1 MPVLVFNMV
10 EKKKKILVGGQAVIE
25 GVMMRAPGAYAT
37 SVRRADGTI
46 ETERHEFQ
54 SILERHKSLNIPV
67 LRGIIALFETLK
79 IGIGTLQWSADKSM
93 EDIEPDK
100 ADSKPG
106 TLAKAGSLFFA
117 LTVGLGIF
125 FVLPLTVTTKFFEI
139 EKDAISFNLI
149 SGAIRIT
156 LFLGYIGAI
165 SLMEDIKTLFKYH
178 GAEHKMIFAFE
189 AGCQLLPS
197 EAKKFI
203 RFHPRCGTSFLLI
216 VMLVSI
222 LVFAVIDSIIIKY
235 VGSISLGMR
244 LLSHFPMIPFV
255 AGLGYEAIKLS
266 GRYGSTAIGR
276 VLVAPGLWLQR
287 LTTKEPD
294 DMQLEV
300 AAAAL
305 KSALGEN
312 YEKYIGDEY
321 EADTVQ

>member
-1 MPVLVFNMV
+1 
-10 EKKKKILVGGQAVIE
+10 
-25 GVMMRAPGAYAT
+25 MMRAPGAYAT

-46 ETERHEFQ
+46 ETERHEFR
-54 SILERHKSLNIPV
+54 SILEKHKLLNIPV

-93 EDIEPDK
+93 EDLEPDK
-100 ADSKPG
+100 TASKPG
-106 TLAKAGSLFFA
+106 TLAKAASLLFA
-117 LTVGLGIF
+117 LLVGLGIF

-139 EKDAISFNLI
+139 ERDAVSFNLV

-165 SLMEDIKTLFKYH
+165 SLMEDIKILFRYH

-189 AGCQLLPS
+189 GGCELLPS

-222 LVFAVIDSIIIKY
+222 LVFALIDSIILGY
-235 VGSISLGMR
+235 VGSISLGVR
-244 LLSHFPMIPFV
+244 LLSHLPMIPFV

-266 GRYGSTAIGR
+266 GRYGSTAVGK

-294 DMQLEV
+294 DAQLEV
-300 AAAAL
+300 AAVAL

-312 YEKYIGDEY
+312 YEKFVGDKF

>member
-1 MPVLVFNMV
+1 
-10 EKKKKILVGGQAVIE
+10 
-25 GVMMRAPGAYAT
+25 MMRAPGAYAT

-46 ETERHEFQ
+46 ETERHEFR
-54 SILERHKSLNIPV
+54 SILEKHKSLNIPV

-93 EDIEPDK
+93 EDLEPDK
-100 ADSKPG
+100 TASKPG
-106 TLAKAGSLFFA
+106 TLAKAASLMFA
-117 LTVGLGIF
+117 LLVGLGIF

-139 EKDAISFNLI
+139 ERDAVSFNLV

-165 SLMEDIKTLFKYH
+165 SLMEDIKILFRYH

-189 AGCQLLPS
+189 GGCELLPS

-222 LVFAVIDSIIIKY
+222 LVFALIDSIIIKQ
-235 VGSISLGMR
+235 VGSISLGVR
-244 LLSHFPMIPFV
+244 LLSHLPMIPFV

-266 GRYGSTAIGR
+266 GRYGSTAVGR

-294 DMQLEV
+294 DTQLEV
-300 AAAAL
+300 AAVAL
-305 KSALGEN
+305 KSALGVD
-312 YEKYIGDEY
+312 YEKFVGDKF

>member
-1 MPVLVFNMV
+1 MA

-25 GVMMRAPGAYAT
+25 GIMMRAPGAYAT
-37 SVRRADGTI
+37 SVRRADRTI
-46 ETERHEFQ
+46 ETERHEFR
-54 SILERHKSLNIPV
+54 SILEKHKSLNIPV

-93 EDIEPDK
+93 EDLEPDK
-100 ADSKPG
+100 TASKPG
-106 TLAKAGSLFFA
+106 TLAKAGSLLFA
-117 LTVGLGIF
+117 LVVGLGLF

-139 EKDAISFNLI
+139 ERDAVSFNLV

-165 SLMEDIKTLFKYH
+165 SLMEDIKILFRYH

-189 AGCQLLPS
+189 GGCELLPS

-222 LVFAVIDSIIIKY
+222 LVFALIDSIIIKQ
-235 VGSISLGMR
+235 VGSISLGVR
-244 LLSHFPMIPFV
+244 LMSHLPMIPFV

-266 GRYGSTAIGR
+266 GRYGSTAVGR

-294 DMQLEV
+294 DAQLEV
-300 AAAAL
+300 AAVAL

-312 YEKYIGDEY
+312 YEKFVGDKF

>member
-1 MPVLVFNMV
+1 M
-10 EKKKKILVGGQAVIE
+10 
-25 GVMMRAPGAYAT
+25 
-37 SVRRADGTI
+37 
-46 ETERHEFQ
+46 
-54 SILERHKSLNIPV
+54 
-67 LRGIIALFETLK
+67 K

-93 EDIEPDK
+93 EDLEPDK
-100 ADSKPG
+100 TASKPG
-106 TLAKAGSLFFA
+106 TLAKAASLIFA
-117 LTVGLGIF
+117 LLVGLGIF

-139 EKDAISFNLI
+139 ERDAVSFNLV

-165 SLMEDIKTLFKYH
+165 SLMEDIKILFRYH

-189 AGCQLLPS
+189 GGCELLPS

-222 LVFAVIDSIIIKY
+222 LVFALIDSIIIKQ
-235 VGSISLGMR
+235 VGSISLGVR
-244 LLSHFPMIPFV
+244 LLSHLPMIPFV

-266 GRYGSTAIGR
+266 GRYGSTAVGR

-294 DMQLEV
+294 DAQLEV
-300 AAAAL
+300 AAVAL
-305 KSALGEN
+305 KSALGVD
-312 YEKYIGDEY
+312 YEKFVGDKF

>member
-1 MPVLVFNMV
+1 
-10 EKKKKILVGGQAVIE
+10 
-25 GVMMRAPGAYAT
+25 MMRAPGAYAT

-54 SILERHKSLNIPV
+54 SILEKHKSLNIPI

-93 EDIEPDK
+93 EDLEPDK

-106 TLAKAGSLFFA
+106 TLAKAASLIFA
-117 LTVGLGIF
+117 LLVGLGIF

-139 EKDAISFNLI
+139 ERDAVSFNLV

-165 SLMEDIKTLFKYH
+165 SLMEDIKILFRYH

-189 AGCQLLPS
+189 GGCELLPS

-222 LVFAVIDSIIIKY
+222 LVFALIDSIILGY
-235 VGSISLGMR
+235 VGSISLGVR
-244 LLSHFPMIPFV
+244 LLSHLPMIPFV

-266 GRYGSTAIGR
+266 GRYGSTAVGK

-294 DMQLEV
+294 DAQLEV
-300 AAAAL
+300 AAVAL
-305 KSALGEN
+305 KSALGED
-312 YEKYIGDEY
+312 YEKFVGDKF

>member
-1 MPVLVFNMV
+1 
-10 EKKKKILVGGQAVIE
+10 
-25 GVMMRAPGAYAT
+25 MMRAPGAYAT

-46 ETERHEFQ
+46 ETERHEFR
-54 SILERHKSLNIPV
+54 SILEKHKSLNIPV

-93 EDIEPDK
+93 EDLEPDK
-100 ADSKPG
+100 TASKPG
-106 TLAKAGSLFFA
+106 TLAKAASLLFA
-117 LTVGLGIF
+117 LLVGLGIF

-139 EKDAISFNLI
+139 ERDAVSFNLV

-165 SLMEDIKTLFKYH
+165 SLMEDIKILFRYH

-189 AGCQLLPS
+189 GGCELLPS
-197 EAKKFI
+197 DAKKFI

-222 LVFAVIDSIIIKY
+222 LVFALIDSIILGY
-235 VGSISLGMR
+235 VGSISLGVR
-244 LLSHFPMIPFV
+244 LLSHLPMIPFV

-266 GRYGSTAIGR
+266 GRYGSTAVGK

-294 DMQLEV
+294 DAQLEV
-300 AAAAL
+300 AAVAL

-312 YEKYIGDEY
+312 YEKFVGDKF

>member
-1 MPVLVFNMV
+1 MA

-25 GVMMRAPGAYAT
+25 GIMMRAPGAYAT

-46 ETERHEFQ
+46 ETERHEFR
-54 SILERHKSLNIPV
+54 SILEKHKSLNIPV

-93 EDIEPDK
+93 EDLEPDK
-100 ADSKPG
+100 TVSKPD
-106 TLAKAGSLFFA
+106 TLAKTASLLFA
-117 LTVGLGIF
+117 LLVGLGLF

-139 EKDAISFNLI
+139 ERDAVLFNLV

-165 SLMEDIKTLFKYH
+165 SLMEDIKILFRYH

-189 AGCQLLPS
+189 GGCELLPS

-222 LVFAVIDSIIIKY
+222 LVFALIDSIIISY
-235 VGSISLGMR
+235 IGSISLGVR
-244 LLSHFPMIPFV
+244 LLSHLPMIPFV

-294 DMQLEV
+294 DAQLEV
-300 AAAAL
+300 AAVAL
-305 KSALGEN
+305 KSALGED
-312 YEKYIGDEY
+312 YDKFVGDKF

>member
-1 MPVLVFNMV
+1 MA

-25 GVMMRAPGAYAT
+25 GIMMRAPGAYAT

-46 ETERHEFQ
+46 ETERHEFR
-54 SILERHKSLNIPV
+54 SILEKHKSLNIPV

-93 EDIEPDK
+93 EDLEPDK
-100 ADSKPG
+100 TVSKPG
-106 TLAKAGSLFFA
+106 TLAKTASLLFA
-117 LTVGLGIF
+117 LLVGLGLF

-139 EKDAISFNLI
+139 ERDAVLFNLV

-165 SLMEDIKTLFKYH
+165 SLMEDIKILFRYH

-189 AGCQLLPS
+189 GGCELLPS

-222 LVFAVIDSIIIKY
+222 LVFALIDSIIISY
-235 VGSISLGMR
+235 IGSISLGVR
-244 LLSHFPMIPFV
+244 LLSHLPMIPFV

-294 DMQLEV
+294 DAQLEV
-300 AAAAL
+300 AAVAL
-305 KSALGEN
+305 KSALGED
-312 YEKYIGDEY
+312 YEKFVGDKF

>member
-1 MPVLVFNMV
+1 
-10 EKKKKILVGGQAVIE
+10 
-25 GVMMRAPGAYAT
+25 MMRAPGAYAT

-46 ETERHEFQ
+46 ETERHEFR
-54 SILERHKSLNIPV
+54 SILEKHKSLNIPV

-93 EDIEPDK
+93 EDLEPDK
-100 ADSKPG
+100 TASKPG
-106 TLAKAGSLFFA
+106 TLAKAASLLFA
-117 LTVGLGIF
+117 LLVGLGIF

-139 EKDAISFNLI
+139 ERDAVSFNLV

-165 SLMEDIKTLFKYH
+165 SLMEDIKILFRYH

-189 AGCQLLPS
+189 GGCELLPS

-222 LVFAVIDSIIIKY
+222 LVFALIDSIILGY
-235 VGSISLGMR
+235 VGSISLGVR
-244 LLSHFPMIPFV
+244 LLSHLPMIPFV

-266 GRYGSTAIGR
+266 GRYGSTAVGK

-294 DMQLEV
+294 DAQLEV
-300 AAAAL
+300 AAVAL

-312 YEKYIGDEY
+312 YEKFVGDKF

>member
-1 MPVLVFNMV
+1 MA

-25 GVMMRAPGAYAT
+25 GIMMRAPGAYAT

-46 ETERHEFQ
+46 ETERHEFR
-54 SILERHKSLNIPV
+54 SILEKHKSLNIPV

-93 EDIEPDK
+93 EDLEPDK

-106 TLAKAGSLFFA
+106 TLAKAASLIFA
-117 LTVGLGIF
+117 LLVGLGIF

-139 EKDAISFNLI
+139 ERDAVSFNLV

-165 SLMEDIKTLFKYH
+165 SLMEDIKILFRYH

-189 AGCQLLPS
+189 GGCELLPS

-222 LVFAVIDSIIIKY
+222 LVFALIDSIILGY
-235 VGSISLGMR
+235 VGSISLGVR
-244 LLSHFPMIPFV
+244 LLSHLPMIPFV

-266 GRYGSTAIGR
+266 GKYGSTAVGR

-294 DMQLEV
+294 DAQLEV
-300 AAAAL
+300 AAVAL
-305 KSALGEN
+305 KSALGED
-312 YEKYIGDEY
+312 YEKFVGDKF

>member
-1 MPVLVFNMV
+1 
-10 EKKKKILVGGQAVIE
+10 
-25 GVMMRAPGAYAT
+25 MMRAPGAYTT

-46 ETERHEFQ
+46 ETERHEFR
-54 SILERHKSLNIPV
+54 SILEKHKSLNIPV

-93 EDIEPDK
+93 EDLEPDK

-106 TLAKAGSLFFA
+106 TLAKAASLMFA
-117 LTVGLGIF
+117 LLVGLGIF

-139 EKDAISFNLI
+139 ERDAVSFNLV

-165 SLMEDIKTLFKYH
+165 SLMEDIKILFRYH

-189 AGCQLLPS
+189 GGCELLPS

-222 LVFAVIDSIIIKY
+222 LVFALIDSIILSY
-235 VGSISLGMR
+235 VGSISLGVR
-244 LLSHFPMIPFV
+244 LLSHLPMIPFV

-266 GRYGSTAIGR
+266 GRYGSTAVGK

-294 DMQLEV
+294 DAQLEV
-300 AAAAL
+300 AAVAL
-305 KSALGEN
+305 KSALGED
-312 YEKYIGDEY
+312 YEKFVGDKF

>member
-1 MPVLVFNMV
+1 
-10 EKKKKILVGGQAVIE
+10 
-25 GVMMRAPGAYAT
+25 MMRAPGAYAT

-46 ETERHEFQ
+46 ETERHEFR
-54 SILERHKSLNIPV
+54 SILEKHKSLNIPV

-93 EDIEPDK
+93 EDLEPDK
-100 ADSKPG
+100 TDSKPG
-106 TLAKAGSLFFA
+106 TLAKAASLIFA
-117 LTVGLGIF
+117 LLVGLGIF

-139 EKDAISFNLI
+139 ERDAVSFNLV

-165 SLMEDIKTLFKYH
+165 SLMEDIKILFRYH

-189 AGCQLLPS
+189 GGCELLPS

-222 LVFAVIDSIIIKY
+222 LVFALIDSIILGY
-235 VGSISLGMR
+235 VGSISLGVR
-244 LLSHFPMIPFV
+244 LLSHLPMIPFV

-266 GRYGSTAIGR
+266 GRYGSTAVGK

-294 DMQLEV
+294 DAQLEV
-300 AAAAL
+300 AAVAL
-305 KSALGEN
+305 KSALGED
-312 YEKYIGDEY
+312 YEKFVGDKF

>member
-1 MPVLVFNMV
+1 
-10 EKKKKILVGGQAVIE
+10 
-25 GVMMRAPGAYAT
+25 MMRAPGAYAT

-46 ETERHEFQ
+46 ETERHEFR
-54 SILERHKSLNIPV
+54 SILEKHKSLNIPV

-93 EDIEPDK
+93 EDLEPDK
-100 ADSKPG
+100 TVSKPG
-106 TLAKAGSLFFA
+106 TLAKTASLLFA
-117 LTVGLGIF
+117 LLVGLGLF

-139 EKDAISFNLI
+139 ERDAVSFNLV

-165 SLMEDIKTLFKYH
+165 SLMEDIKILFRYH

-189 AGCQLLPS
+189 GGCELLPS
-197 EAKKFI
+197 QAKKFI

-222 LVFAVIDSIIIKY
+222 LVFALIDSIILSY
-235 VGSISLGMR
+235 VGSISLGVR
-244 LLSHFPMIPFV
+244 LLSHLPMIPFV

-266 GRYGSTAIGR
+266 GRYGSTAVGK

-294 DMQLEV
+294 DAQLEV
-300 AAAAL
+300 AAVAL
-305 KSALGEN
+305 KSALGED
-312 YEKYIGDEY
+312 YEKFVGDKF

>member
-1 MPVLVFNMV
+1 
-10 EKKKKILVGGQAVIE
+10 
-25 GVMMRAPGAYAT
+25 MMRAPGAYAT

-54 SILERHKSLNIPV
+54 SILEKHKLLNIPI

-93 EDIEPDK
+93 EDLEPDK

-106 TLAKAGSLFFA
+106 TLAKAASLIFA
-117 LTVGLGIF
+117 LLVGLGIF

-139 EKDAISFNLI
+139 ERDAVSFNLV

-165 SLMEDIKTLFKYH
+165 SLMEDIKILFRYH

-189 AGCQLLPS
+189 GGCELLPS

-222 LVFAVIDSIIIKY
+222 LVFALIDSIILGY
-235 VGSISLGMR
+235 VGSISLGVR
-244 LLSHFPMIPFV
+244 LLSHLPMIPFV

-266 GRYGSTAIGR
+266 GRYGSTAVGR

-294 DMQLEV
+294 DAQLEV
-300 AAAAL
+300 AAVAL

-312 YEKYIGDEY
+312 YEKFVGDKF

>member
-1 MPVLVFNMV
+1 
-10 EKKKKILVGGQAVIE
+10 
-25 GVMMRAPGAYAT
+25 MMRAPGAYAT

-54 SILERHKSLNIPV
+54 SILEKHKSLNIPI

-93 EDIEPDK
+93 EDLEPDK

-106 TLAKAGSLFFA
+106 TLAKAASLIFA
-117 LTVGLGIF
+117 LLVGLGIF

-139 EKDAISFNLI
+139 ERDAVSFNLV

-165 SLMEDIKTLFKYH
+165 SLMEDIKILFRYH

-189 AGCQLLPS
+189 GGCELLPS

-222 LVFAVIDSIIIKY
+222 LVFALIDSIILGY
-235 VGSISLGMR
+235 VGSISLGVR
-244 LLSHFPMIPFV
+244 LLSHLPMIPFV

-266 GRYGSTAIGR
+266 GKYGSTAVGR

-294 DMQLEV
+294 DAQLEV
-300 AAAAL
+300 AAVAL
-305 KSALGEN
+305 KSALGED
-312 YEKYIGDEY
+312 YEKFVGDKF

>member
-1 MPVLVFNMV
+1 
-10 EKKKKILVGGQAVIE
+10 
-25 GVMMRAPGAYAT
+25 MMRAPGAYAT

-54 SILERHKSLNIPV
+54 SILEKHKSLNIPI

-93 EDIEPDK
+93 EDLEPDK

-106 TLAKAGSLFFA
+106 TLAKAASLIFA
-117 LTVGLGIF
+117 LLVGLGIF

-139 EKDAISFNLI
+139 ERDAVSFNLV

-165 SLMEDIKTLFKYH
+165 SLMEDIKILFRYH

-189 AGCQLLPS
+189 GGCELLPS

-222 LVFAVIDSIIIKY
+222 FVFALIDSIILGY
-235 VGSISLGMR
+235 VGSISLGVR
-244 LLSHFPMIPFV
+244 LLSHLPMIPFV

-266 GRYGSTAIGR
+266 GKYGSTAVGR

-294 DMQLEV
+294 DAQLEV
-300 AAAAL
+300 AAVAL

-312 YEKYIGDEY
+312 YEKFVGDKF